1 MKPFNGPRRQGGW
14 IGIAAAVV
22 GGIASSYGQQSA
34 ANKQQKVKYTDQR
47 DLSNLQFEQQNWLA
61 QQQHAWNLEDYQRTQ
76 NYKEDAIR
84 GFSQYAPDNAVDP
97 NGAWQA
103 PPARTDVSADTAN
116 LAQTDANGNPLI
128 YDPRTG
134 APVFANAQVPQ
145 QPVAPAK
152 NVPLGQFG

>member
-1 MKPFNGPRRQGGW
+1 MKAFNGPKRQGGW

-34 ANKQQKVKYTDQR
+34 ANKQNKVKYSDQR

-61 QQQHAWNLEDYQRTQ
+61 QQQEKWNREDTAQQKQFQQ
-76 NYKEDAIR
+76 NTIR
-84 GFSQYAPDNAVDP
+84 SFADEAPPNAVSVDGSW
-97 NGAWQA
+97 GAPPPLWQA
-103 PPARTDVSADTAN
+103 NTQG

-134 APVFANAQVPQ
+134 APSFANAQVPQ
-145 QPVAPAK
+145 APAK